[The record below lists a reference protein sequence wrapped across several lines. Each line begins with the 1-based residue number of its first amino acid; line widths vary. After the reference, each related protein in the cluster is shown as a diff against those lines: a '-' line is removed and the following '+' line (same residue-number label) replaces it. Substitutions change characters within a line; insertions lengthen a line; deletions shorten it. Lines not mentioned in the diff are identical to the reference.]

1 MGGGSEHMDNAFTK
15 HIPQIIKL
23 ETTEINQWGC
33 DGFLCV
39 REKQDNSVSVC
50 SRKRAVGWR
59 HLYDCTKLVAITSS

>member
-1 MGGGSEHMDNAFTK
+1 MGMGGVRTYMDIFMDNAFTK

-39 REKQDNSVSVC
+39 REKQDNMASVC
-50 SRKRAVGWR
+50 SRKRAAG
-59 HLYDCTKLVAITSS
+59 IETSL